1 MKGAEWQTGLFRTS
15 CGVLSECGEAEDHR
29 GLGVAHN
36 GKSHGHPLD
45 QAGLYVDTNCL
56 RA

>member
-45 QAGLYVDTNCL
+45 LAGFYVDTNCL